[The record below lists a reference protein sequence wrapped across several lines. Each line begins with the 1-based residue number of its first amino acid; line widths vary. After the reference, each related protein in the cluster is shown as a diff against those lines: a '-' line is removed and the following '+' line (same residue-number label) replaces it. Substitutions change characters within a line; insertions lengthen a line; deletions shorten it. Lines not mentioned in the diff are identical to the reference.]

1 MSDSEHDAVSETP
14 ESVEAQAIS
23 EETAVPAE
31 PSGKKSSKSSAKGTK
46 KATAEEP
53 EPVDAERTES
63 ADVDVEPVVEPVEEV
78 VADDTEQLKAEIE
91 RLKAEN
97 AALVAEPPKQTFWR
111 NASASVLILIGVL
124 LVAMSISALWL
135 NRTMM
140 DEERFVGTFAPLAQN
155 VAIQDWVAKSS
166 TDAIFANVDIEGYVK
181 QALEPLPPQ
190 AAMLAAPI
198 TGAVQNF
205 ITEAA
210 TKIVRSP
217 QFPVVWEK
225 TLRLTHKAFI
235 AAVSDKSTGVITKQ
249 GGVVTLD
256 VTLLVDEI
264 KQALVDKGLGFV
276 QNINLPISTSQVTLV
291 DSQTL
296 ADFALAVQALNAMAL
311 VLPFLALALLSGG
324 VAVAAN
330 RRKAVLWMG
339 VGILTLT
346 IIPVQALYL
355 GQIPFTQAMLELA
368 NMPSAAA
375 TAAYDIIFVNL
386 IRANQLASVIGLVFV
401 IGAIFAG
408 PSAWATALRNG
419 LRHGLTNIGPDWDF
433 GVVGEWIHKHES
445 GMRTTGIIAAVIM
458 LLLVPTKSMSTIIW
472 LVVWVVLWMIAVTFF
487 GRPRPVRP
495 TADAVDAEDDSAVVT
510 G

>member
-1 MSDSEHDAVSETP
+1 MTDSENDTASETP
-14 ESVEAQAIS
+14 ESVEAQAGS
-23 EETAVPAE
+23 EEAETPVEAEAKPDKKPAAKKGKTAAAKASSETDE
-31 PSGKKSSKSSAKGTK
+31 PDVVAVVTTETV
-46 KATAEEP
+46 ATA
-53 EPVDAERTES
+53 S
-63 ADVDVEPVVEPVEEV
+63 AAP
-78 VADDTEQLKAEIE
+78 ADDTEQLKAEIE
-91 RLKAEN
+91 RLRAEN
-97 AALVAEPPKQTFWR
+97 AALTAEPPKQTFWR
-111 NASASVLILIGVL
+111 NASASVLILIGVVL
-124 LVAMSISALWL
+124 IALSISAVWL

-166 TDAIFANVDIEGYVK
+166 TDAIFLNVDIEGYVK

-205 ITEAA
+205 IKDAA

-235 AAVSDKSTGVITKQ
+235 AAVTDKSTGVITKQ

-264 KQALVDKGLGFV
+264 KQALVARGLGFV
-276 QNINLPISTSQVTLV
+276 QNINLPISTRQVTLV

-296 ADFALAVQALNAMAL
+296 ADFALAVQMLNAMAL
-311 VLPFLALALLSGG
+311 ILPFVALAMLAGG

-339 VGILTLT
+339 IGILTLT

-355 GQIPFTQAMLELA
+355 GQIPFSQAMLDLA
-368 NMPSAAA
+368 KMPSAASQ
-375 TAAYDIIFVNL
+375 AAYDIIFVNL

-401 IGAIFAG
+401 VGAIFAG

-433 GVVGEWIHKHES
+433 GVVGEWIHNHEN
-445 GMRTTGIIAAVIM
+445 GMRTAGIIAAVVM
-458 LLLVPTKSMSTIIW
+458 LLAVPTKSLSTIIW

-495 TADAVDAEDDSAVVT
+495 MAETSEADDGDAVVT

>member
-1 MSDSEHDAVSETP
+1 MTDADTGGTMSDSETDAASKTP
-14 ESVEAQAIS
+14 KSVEAPSESEAID
-23 EETAVPAE
+23 E
-31 PSGKKSSKSSAKGTK
+31 SAAHGEM
-46 KATAEEP
+46 ASP
-53 EPVDAERTES
+53 EPADE
-63 ADVDVEPVVEPVEEV
+63 DVDSVI
-78 VADDTEQLKAEIE
+78 DDDPAALKEEIE
-91 RLKAEN
+91 RLRAEN
-97 AALVAEPPKQTFWR
+97 AALIAEPPAHTFWR
-111 NASASVLILIGVL
+111 NASAGVLILIGVL

-135 NRTMM
+135 NRTVME
-140 DEERFVGTFAPLAQN
+140 EERFVGTFAPLAQN

-166 TDAIFANVDIEGYVK
+166 TDAIFANVDIESYVK

-205 ITEAA
+205 IKEAA

-264 KQALVDKGLGFV
+264 KQALVDRGLGFV

-296 ADFALAVQALNAMAL
+296 ADFAVAVQLLNASAL
-311 VLPFLALALLSGG
+311 ILPFLALALLGG
-324 VAVAAN
+324 GIAVAAN

-346 IIPVQALYL
+346 IIPVQVLYL
-355 GQIPFTQAMLELA
+355 GQIPFSQAMLDLA
-368 NMPSAAA
+368 KMPSAASQ
-375 TAAYDIIFVNL
+375 AAYDIIFVNL
-386 IRANQLASVIGLVFV
+386 IRANQLASVIGLIFI
-401 IGAIFAG
+401 IGAILAG

-433 GVVGEWIHKHES
+433 GVVGEWIHNHES
-445 GMRTTGIIAAVIM
+445 GMRTTGIIAAVVM
-458 LLLVPTKSMSTIIW
+458 LLAVPTKSMSTIVW
-472 LVVWVVLWMIAVTFF
+472 LLVWVVLWMLAVTFF

-495 TADAVDAEDDSAVVT
+495 KAEPSDAEDESAVVT
-510 G
+510 P